1 MTGTVGPDPSG
12 MPRISRLGAN
22 TLALRTLSYALGA
35 VGSVLIARALG
46 PAGRGRYYLPV
57 TVATV
62 AYYLGSLGVERA
74 QLRLWSRREADPEEL
89 VTSGAFLAAGL
100 GALAVTVT
108 WLVYALARSS
118 LLPGVKGLE
127 LAIAVATVPLQIHAL
142 LVTGVLIAA
151 AKLALVNRAA
161 LLAAVAQTAGLAAL
175 FAIGQLTVVSV
186 LLLYGVS
193 VTVPWIVMLCGLR
206 AIGRIRLPVPWS
218 LMGRQVR
225 LGFQQTPY
233 IVGNFLNLRIDI
245 FLVARF
251 AGVAGVGLYSVAV
264 ALVELVWLVT
274 DSVVASVAERQANG
288 EEAEAV
294 DVTLRAMRMCLLL
307 SVGTAALLGL
317 VAPLMVPLVYGDRF
331 GPAARVVWS
340 LVPAVATMALW
351 RAAAPLVTRFAHP
364 GFQSAVA
371 TAAVVLNVAA
381 NVVLLPELGLV
392 GAGVASSLS
401 YGLGAV
407 VVGAWLVARYSI
419 PLADFLP
426 GPAEV
431 RQLREVRIR

>member
-1 MTGTVGPDPSG
+1 M
-12 MPRISRLGAN
+12 GAR
-22 TLALRTLSYALGA
+22 TLVLRALSYALGA
-35 VGSVLIARALG
+35 AGSVLIARALG

-62 AYYLGSLGVERA
+62 AYYLGSLGIERA
-74 QLRLWSRREADPEEL
+74 QFRLWSRREASPGEL
-89 VTSGAFLAAGL
+89 VTSGAYLAAGL

-108 WLVYALARSS
+108 WVVYALARSS
-118 LLPGVKGLE
+118 LLPDVRGVE
-127 LAIAVATVPLQIHAL
+127 LTIAVSTVPLQIHAL

-151 AKLALVNRAA
+151 GKLALVNRAA
-161 LLAAVAQTAGLAAL
+161 LLAAVAQTAGLLAL
-175 FAIGQLTVVSV
+175 FVLDRLTVVSV
-186 LLLYGVS
+186 LLLYALS
-193 VTVPWIVMLCGLR
+193 ITVPWLVMLGGLR
-206 AIGRIRLPVPWS
+206 GVARVRLPVPWS
-218 LMGRQVR
+218 LMGRQLR
-225 LGFQQTPY
+225 LGLQQTPY
-233 IVGNFLNLRIDI
+233 IVGNFLNLRIDV

-264 ALVELVWLVT
+264 ALAELVWLVS
-274 DSVVASVAERQANG
+274 DSVVASVAERQANAP
-288 EEAEAV
+288 EPEAV
-294 DVTLRAMRMCLLL
+294 DVTLRAMRMCLLV
-307 SVGTAALLGL
+307 SISSAAILGA
-317 VAPLMVPLVYGDRF
+317 VAPLVVPLVYGDRF

-392 GAGVASSLS
+392 GAGIASSLS
-401 YGLGAV
+401 YGLGAF
-407 VVGAWLVARYSI
+407 VVGAWLVARYRI
-419 PLADFLP
+419 PLAEFLP

-431 RQLREVRIR
+431 RQLRDVRIR